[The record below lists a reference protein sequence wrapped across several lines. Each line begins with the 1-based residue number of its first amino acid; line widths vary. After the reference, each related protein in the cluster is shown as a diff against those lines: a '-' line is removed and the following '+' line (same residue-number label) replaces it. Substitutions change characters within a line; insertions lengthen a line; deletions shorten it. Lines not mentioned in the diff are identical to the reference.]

1 MSDLRTKLVVV
12 TRPRDRYADF
22 ANRLR
27 ANGAIPVRFPTIE
40 ISGVDDPTHLDSAL
54 RDLPS
59 YDWLVFTSAN
69 AVDAVWQRLATMGI
83 PFSANGIS
91 IAAIGPKT
99 ADALELH
106 GVQPDFVPHE
116 YVAEAILP
124 GLGNLHG
131 CKVLLPRADIARP
144 MLPSAIEASGGVVDD
159 IVAYHTIP
167 AEPDTQG
174 LQALRYGVE
183 VITFTSSST
192 VLNFISLLRS
202 TGLDPANLAGDPIYA
217 YIGPITADT
226 ALKYRL
232 PVDVIAQEYTSEGLI
247 ESLNIHFSPETYY
260 ENDEI

>member
-22 ANRLR
+22 ADHLR
-27 ANGAIPVRFPTIE
+27 ANSAIPVPFPTIE

-59 YDWLVFTSAN
+59 YDWLIFTSAN
-69 AVDAVWQRLATMGI
+69 AVDAVWQRLAAMDI

-99 ADALELH
+99 AAALELH
-106 GVQPDFVPHE
+106 GVQPDFVPKE

-124 GLGNLHG
+124 GLGNLRG
-131 CKVLLPRADIARP
+131 CKVLVPRADIARP
-144 MLPSAIEASGGVVDD
+144 MLPLAMRAYGGVVDD
-159 IVAYHTIP
+159 IVAYNTIP
-167 AEPDTQG
+167 AEPDKKG
-174 LQALRYGVE
+174 LRALRNGVE